1 MSESLLSCPAVRR
14 AVRLSVVVSLALAA
28 SAPAS
33 AEEVRDAAHR
43 VAGEWKKAGAEVSTL
58 APRFLYDD
66 DSATVVLPEPKGACV
81 SVAIVGARG
90 MSFHA
95 KIAGASEDPLVD
107 EPGRSS
113 SFAGV
118 LELSRCGNAPKS
130 FVVTSDAGRGALE
143 IVVAW
148 SKTPAPQLRAVLPER
163 TGGATAPPQ
172 DPGLLPPLPPVERRA
187 DAAESRAK
195 RTGGEVLTRS
205 TQRAGVDGSGT
216 APVELDEGCH
226 VVEVFAAEATSA
238 NGKRRA
244 RLDLDAEL
252 RDDEDS
258 LLAKDRTESP
268 DAHLEVCVGEPT
280 DTEVV
285 FAGAPPGA
293 VVIVTHSGWKLP
305 ARLPELWGP
314 VARARMAKVM
324 RSRHLSSP
332 LDAPVALAQGAGGTT
347 LVPVAV
353 EPGGCY
359 VAVAAVYQGH
369 ARGLGMRA
377 NLGPREANDERGAAD
392 DAGLV
397 AFCAGEQ
404 KVARVEIEARG
415 SGIAWGLAVF
425 RTASRVWEVVR

>member
-1 MSESLLSCPAVRR
+1 MRR

-280 DTEVV
+280 DPEVV
-285 FAGAPPGA
+285 
-293 VVIVTHSGWKLP
+293 
-305 ARLPELWGP
+305 
-314 VARARMAKVM
+314 
-324 RSRHLSSP
+324 
-332 LDAPVALAQGAGGTT
+332 
-347 LVPVAV
+347 
-353 EPGGCY
+353 
-359 VAVAAVYQGH
+359 
-369 ARGLGMRA
+369 
-377 NLGPREANDERGAAD
+377 
-392 DAGLV
+392 
-397 AFCAGEQ
+397 
-404 KVARVEIEARG
+404 
-415 SGIAWGLAVF
+415 
-425 RTASRVWEVVR
+425 